1 MEQQKT
7 IFNYLNA
14 IFNKDDIKY
23 DKKIAPAYLLSLWL
37 SHDQALLPIV
47 ERMNPYHFLL
57 EDDIIY
63 NYYFAAVPKGRRFI
77 KWTKKVE
84 IPKEQK
90 ELLEEITATYN
101 LSRREAML
109 YKKLLTITSKRG
121 IIKTENVTKNFFE

>member
-63 NYYFAAVPKGRRFI
+63 NYYFSAVPKGRRFI

-84 IPKEQK
+84 MPKEQK

-121 IIKTENVTKNFFE
+121 IIKTENVVKNFFD

>member
-1 MEQQKT
+1 MEKERI
-7 IFNYLNA
+7 IFDYLNA
-14 IFNKDDIKY
+14 IFNKTEIKY
-23 DKKIAPAYLLSLWL
+23 DKKVAPAYLLSLWL
-37 SHDQALLPIV
+37 SHDPVLLPIV
-47 ERMNPYHFLL
+47 QRINPYLFLL
-57 EDDIIY
+57 EDGIIY
-63 NYYFAAVPKGRRFI
+63 DYYFKAVPKGRRFI

-84 IPKEQK
+84 MPKEQK